1 MKKASTKISFIF
13 LLLMTVLAGRIYGQT
28 TVQVVTKSITGEEK
42 WVPGMKLEING
53 ENSEI
58 HCETHAAN
66 TILYEVH
73 LIAKHTDRKQAE
85 RDLKK
90 QKWVKGMQGKKLLMR
105 NYIELTQ
112 DDQRPE
118 SNLKAIYH
126 IKIPETC
133 PVSINNYFGE
143 IIVKNTNGEL
153 NIDSEFTNITLKNTH
168 GKIYIDSRLGDI
180 MGALVGGRVDI
191 RSNRSNVYLTGI
203 SGSITLD
210 ATIAKIKLDEL
221 GEITAINIEAEKS
234 EVSLAANNK
243 FRFLID
249 LNKVDFKKP
258 DWLKPDPPAKEKD
271 VMKINFELM
280 PGSPLINIKLSIGTL
295 NLK

>member
-13 LLLMTVLAGRIYGQT
+13 LLFMTVLAGRIYGQT

-53 ENSEI
+53 ENSEV
-58 HCETHAAN
+58 HCEVHAAN

-105 NYIELTQ
+105 NYIELTR

-126 IKIPETC
+126 IKIPEAC
-133 PVSINNYFGE
+133 PVAINNYFGK
-143 IIVKNTNGEL
+143 IIVENTNGNLE
-153 NIDSEFTNITLKNTH
+153 IDSEFTNILIKNTN
-168 GKIYIDSRLGDI
+168 GKISIESKLGDI
-180 MGALVGGRVDI
+180 SAEAIGGQI
-191 RSNRSNVYLTGI
+191 EIISNRSNVGLKDI
-203 SGSITLD
+203 SGSLNLE
-210 ATIAKIKLDEL
+210 ATVAKIKLDDL
-221 GEITAINIEAEKS
+221 NEIIAINIEAEKS
-234 EVSLAANNK
+234 EIRVSGSK
-243 FRFLID
+243 QFRFLLD
-249 LNKVDFKKP
+249 LQNVDFEKP
-258 DWLKPDPPAKEKD
+258 DWMSKERSTKEKEI
-271 VMKINFELM
+271 MKVNFESM
-280 PGSPLINIKLSIGTL
+280 PDSPVISIKLNVGALEI
-295 NLK
+295 K